1 MDQSLTYIVGY
12 GDVDVVN
19 VVTEPHREDW
29 SMSTR
34 LRYVGLDVHKESIVV
49 AVAEGDRGR
58 AEVFASLPNDWPAL
72 QRMLERLGAAS
83 LLRVCYEAGP
93 TGFDLARRLRAAGYH
108 CAVVAPS
115 LVPRLV
121 GRQIKTDRRDAVQLA
136 HFLRSGD
143 LVEVAVPA
151 PETEAMRDLERAR
164 DDAKNAERA
173 ARHQL
178 DKFLLR
184 QGRNWSERKW
194 TVRHVAWIRTLQFD
208 NPVQQRVLHDYL
220 RAVEECVQR
229 VRRLEQDIEE
239 LVVTWSAHPQVVAL
253 QALRG
258 VQLLT
263 AVIILAEVGDF
274 RRFASPRELMA
285 YLGLVPSE
293 QSSGERRRQG
303 RITRCGNQHV
313 RRILIESAWNYR
325 CRPRVSRP
333 IAQRRERVSP
343 EVRAIAEKAEQ
354 RLCRRFERLTS
365 RGKSKVKAVTA
376 IARELAGFV
385 WAITR
390 VEQPLAR

>member
-1 MDQSLTYIVGY
+1 MDQSLTCNVGY
-12 GDVDVVN
+12 GDVEWVN
-19 VVTEPHREDW
+19 VPTEPHREDW
-29 SMSTR
+29 SMSTT

-49 AVAEGDRGR
+49 AVADGERGR
-58 AEVFASLPNDWPAL
+58 AEVVSELRNDWPML
-72 QRMLERLGAAS
+72 QRTLRRLGEPAA
-83 LLRVCYEAGP
+83 LRLCYEAGP
-93 TGFDLARRLRAAGYH
+93 TGFDLARRLKAAGF
-108 CAVVAPS
+108 AVMVVAPS
-115 LVPRLV
+115 LVPKLV
-121 GRQIKTDRRDAVQLA
+121 GRQVKTDRRDAAQLA

-143 LVEVAVPA
+143 LVEVAVPT

-164 DDAKNAERA
+164 DDAKNAERV

-184 QGRNWSERKW
+184 QGRSWSERKW
-194 TVRHVAWIRTLQFD
+194 TVRHQTWLRTLKLD
-208 NPVQQRVLHDYL
+208 SPIQQRVLDDYL
-220 RAVEECVQR
+220 RAVEEGGQR
-229 VRRLEQDIEE
+229 VRRLEQDIED
-239 LVVTWSAHPQVVAL
+239 LVVTWSSHPFVIAL

-274 RRFASPRELMA
+274 RRFASARELMA

-293 QSSGERRRQG
+293 HSSGERRQQG

-325 CRPRVSRP
+325 YRPRVSAR
-333 IAQRRERVSP
+333 ISQRRERVSP
-343 EVRAIAEKAEQ
+343 EVRAIAEKAER

-390 VEQPLAR
+390 VEKPLAN

>member
-1 MDQSLTYIVGY
+1 MDQSLTNIVGC
-12 GDVDVVN
+12 VN
-19 VVTEPHREDW
+19 VEWFNVHTEPHREDW
-29 SMSTR
+29 SMQTK

-49 AVAEGDRGR
+49 AVAEGNRSP
-58 AEVFASLPNDWPAL
+58 AAVVSQLANDWPAL
-72 QRMLERLGAAS
+72 LRTLRRLGSTDS
-83 LLRVCYEAGP
+83 LRLCYEAGP
-93 TGFDLARRLRAAGYH
+93 TGFELARRLKAEGYDVL
-108 CAVVAPS
+108 VVAPS
-115 LVPRLV
+115 LVPKRV
-121 GRQIKTDRRDAVQLA
+121 GRQVKTDRRDALQLA

-143 LVEVAVPA
+143 LVEVVVPA
-151 PETEAMRDLERAR
+151 AETEAMRDLERAR

-184 QGRNWSERKW
+184 QGRLWSERKW
-194 TVRHVAWIRTLQFD
+194 TVRHVTWLRTLQFD
-208 NPVQQRVLHDYL
+208 NPVQQRVLNDYL
-220 RAVEECVQR
+220 RAVEECGQR

-239 LVVTWSAHPQVVAL
+239 SVGTWSLQPLVLAL

-293 QSSGERRRQG
+293 HSSGERRVQG

-325 CRPRVSRP
+325 FRPRVSAA
-333 IAQRRERVSP
+333 IAERRQRVSP

-390 VEQPLAR
+390 VEQPLQA